1 MIKRKISK
9 ILAIATI
16 FCSAIT
22 IAPNATSVNATQAKA
37 ERNSVSIGKVT
48 AKSGLNIRKSATTN
62 SQILRTIPYNG
73 QVNIK
78 SKSGSWYYIE
88 YNGTYGYVSD
98 SYINQVSSGNS
109 GSNSNTQTQTTG
121 TGRVTARSGLNLRK
135 SATTSSG
142 VIRTIPYNGQ
152 VNIKSKSGS
161 WYYVEYN
168 GSYGY
173 VSDDYVQKTS
183 SGSSNSQG
191 SSSNSNTQTQ
201 INGYGKVT
209 ARSGLNLRKGA
220 STGSGLITTIPYN
233 SQVKLKSKSGNWY
246 YVDYN
251 GSLGYVSADYV
262 QRTSGGSSNSQDTS
276 NTSSKYNK
284 VLSAMKSQIG
294 KPYLYGGSSPS
305 TGFDC
310 SGLMQWGFKQAGIN
324 IGRTTYDQ
332 VKAGSAVNV
341 NSAKPGDLLV
351 YSSKEHIGMYIG
363 NGQWIESPRTGK
375 NVRISNVPWNKIGY
389 ARRVIN

>member
-1 MIKRKISK
+1 MIKRKVSK

-16 FCSAIT
+16 FCSAIS
-22 IAPNATSVNATQAKA
+22 ITSNATQANA
-37 ERNSVSIGKVT
+37 TQLNTERSSVSIGKVT
-48 AKSGLNIRKSATTN
+48 AKSGLNIRKSATTS

-98 SYINQVSSGNS
+98 SYINQISSGNS
-109 GSNSNTQTQTTG
+109 GSNSNAQTQTSG

-135 SATTSSG
+135 SASTSSG
-142 VIRTIPYNGQ
+142 IIRTIPYNGQ

-173 VSDDYVQKTS
+173 VSDDYIQKTS
-183 SGSSNSQG
+183 SVSSNSQD

-246 YVDYN
+246 YVEYN
-251 GSLGYVSADYV
+251 GSLGYVNADYV
-262 QRTSGGSSNSQDTS
+262 QKTSGSSSNSQ
-276 NTSSKYNK
+276 NTNNASSKYNK

-332 VKAGSAVNV
+332 VKAGSAVNI

-363 NGQWIESPRTGK
+363 NGQWIEAPSTGK
-375 NVRISNVPWNKIGY
+375 TVRIASVPWNKIGY

>member
-1 MIKRKISK
+1 MIKKQVSK

-16 FCSAIT
+16 FCSVIAI
-22 IAPNATSVNATQAKA
+22 IPNATQANATQAKS
-37 ERNSVSIGKVT
+37 ERSVTSIGKVT

-62 SQILRTIPYNG
+62 SQILKTIPYNG

-88 YNGTYGYVSD
+88 YNDTYGYVSD
-98 SYINQVSSGNS
+98 SYINQISGGNS
-109 GSNSNTQTQTTG
+109 GSNSNTQTQENG

-152 VNIKSKSGS
+152 VNIKNKNGS

-183 SGSSNSQG
+183 GGSSNSQD

-201 INGYGKVT
+201 INGYGKIT
-209 ARSGLNLRKGA
+209 ARSGLNLRKSA
-220 STGSGLITTIPYN
+220 STNSGVIRTIPYN

-246 YVDYN
+246 YVEYS
-251 GSLGYVSADYV
+251 GSIGYVSADYI
-262 QRTSGGSSNSQDTS
+262 QKTSGSSSNSQDTN

-284 VLSAMKSQIG
+284 VLSAMKSQLG
-294 KPYLYGGSSPS
+294 KPYRYGGSSPS

-363 NGQWIESPRTGK
+363 NGQWIEAPSTGK
-375 NVRISNVPWNKIGY
+375 TVRISNVPWNKIGY